1 MALKPALLKQLR
13 ARDQCCWHCEDD
25 TDLVPHHRKN
35 RQAGGSKQREQDVT
49 NIILICALWNGAME
63 SSADDANAARSAGH
77 KLRSWQSTFNPVYD
91 MPSGRWYRLTSD
103 GGKVETVEDDIPF

>member
-13 ARDQCCWHCEDD
+13 ARDQCCWHCGDD